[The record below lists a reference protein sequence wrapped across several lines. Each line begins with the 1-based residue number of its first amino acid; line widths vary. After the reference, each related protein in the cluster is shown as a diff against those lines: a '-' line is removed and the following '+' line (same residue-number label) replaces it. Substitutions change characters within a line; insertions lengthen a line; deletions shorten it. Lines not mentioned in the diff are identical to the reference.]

1 MYCSTL
7 IVCLVRSRQ
16 MLHDCK
22 IESGYDDSVTRRL
35 SADFKKYYPKL
46 GISLRNLWDMKKF
59 YERFCLS
66 DIKVRKAV
74 ALLSWGHILDLLDMM
89 V

>member
-22 IESGYDDSVTRRL
+22 IESGYGDSVIRRL

-59 YERFCLS
+59 YERLCLS

>member
-22 IESGYDDSVTRRL
+22 IESGYDDSVIRRL
-35 SADFKKYYPKL
+35 SADFKKYYLKL
-46 GISLRNLWDMKKF
+46 DISLRNLWDMKKF

-66 DIKVRKAV
+66 DIT
-74 ALLSWGHILDLLDMM
+74 HIAAAFGEKLKDS
-89 V
+89 

>member
-22 IESGYDDSVTRRL
+22 IESGYDDSVIRRL
-35 SADFKKYYPKL
+35 SADFKKYYLKL

-66 DIKVRKAV
+66 DIKVRQAV